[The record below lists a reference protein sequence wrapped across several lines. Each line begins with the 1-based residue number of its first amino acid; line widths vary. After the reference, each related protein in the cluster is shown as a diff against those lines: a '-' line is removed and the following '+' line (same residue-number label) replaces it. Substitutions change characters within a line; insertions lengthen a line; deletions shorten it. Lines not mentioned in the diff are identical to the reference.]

1 MGMNILV
8 VEDDPVSRLLL
19 ATTLRKLGHEVTET
33 ADGLAAWTAFERAPF
48 RVVIS
53 DWMMP
58 EMDGLELCRR
68 IRDAHNLRYTYI
80 LMLTALGGQANYF
93 EAMEAG
99 ADDFLNKPL
108 DANELRVRLRVAER
122 VLELQAEVKQLEGLL
137 PICSYCKKIR
147 DEGNTWVRMESF
159 IERQTDAHFSHG
171 ICPDCTAKVMAN
183 LRRDR
188 PAAR

>member
-1 MGMNILV
+1 MRMSILV

-68 IRDAHNLRYTYI
+68 VPGGAQPALHLHPDADGARRPGELLRGDGR
-80 LMLTALGGQANYF
+80 GGRRFPHQA
-93 EAMEAG
+93 ARRQRAARAPPG
-99 ADDFLNKPL
+99 RRA
-108 DANELRVRLRVAER
+108 A
-122 VLELQAEVKQLEGLL
+122 LELQAEVKQLEGLL

-147 DEGNTWVRMESF
+147 DEANAGLRMESF